1 MNAAINVNVSV
12 AVTASHAIAASAPMV
27 ISRTMS
33 PPHVPFGRPGQ
44 NIPKSRLDP
53 VTHVT
58 GRDGFARAEKPHG
71 IEARRLRAA
80 PDLNCGHNSA
90 QFPPLSSPLRR
101 AVVAEESPQ
110 RLSRVAGR
118 GLETVPRVMGH
129 SG

>member
-1 MNAAINVNVSV
+1 VNVSV

-33 PPHVPFGRPGQ
+33 PPHVPFGRPGE

-58 GRDGFARAEKPHG
+58 GRGGFARAEKPHG

-90 QFPPLSSPLRR
+90 QFPPLSPPLRT
-101 AVVAEESPQ
+101 AVGCGAKPAAPIQ
-110 RLSRVAGR
+110 GCRTRSRNRPPCDGALWLG
-118 GLETVPRVMGH
+118 G
-129 SG
+129 